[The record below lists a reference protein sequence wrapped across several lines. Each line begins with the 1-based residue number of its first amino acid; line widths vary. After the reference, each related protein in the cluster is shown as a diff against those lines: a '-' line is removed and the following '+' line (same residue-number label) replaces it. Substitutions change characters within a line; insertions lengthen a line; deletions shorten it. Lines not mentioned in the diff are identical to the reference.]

1 MTVLEQMGEWVT
13 AAGATALPERV
24 RRRLTTH
31 LLDTVGAWI
40 AGGATEEGQKLAS
53 LQSIP
58 SHPISML
65 GRDPLDRIAVGVAK
79 TRLTEIDD
87 VHMSSCTTPSSVI
100 VPTAIVIA
108 GQMQRR
114 DTRTFAHALFAGYEV
129 MTRFGVAIDGP
140 GILPRGIWPT
150 YLAAPI
156 CAAAVA
162 SYLLGLT
169 PSQTANA
176 LGIALTM
183 TSGAAGKPIGATS
196 RWLLLGTAARAG
208 VAASLAAA
216 CGYMGDCTLLDGD
229 WMERA
234 HGIQFNAA
242 PLVAPPQEDGAVDAL
257 SCKPYCAA
265 KQTIAAIDAFRS
277 LLAQGV
283 SPQNIVAL
291 RAFVPSAYSG
301 MIEARDVA
309 ESRLA
314 RITSAAYHLALAAY
328 RPAELVN
335 VARPNLAGDPQI
347 ASFMDRVEIIA
358 DKSLDPVF
366 PRRWPAGVEV
376 MLKNGLRKME
386 LVLDATGDPMRSSEL
401 DLRAKFL
408 TLTDPVIGKSAAAE
422 LAEACL
428 LATESDEALAQLCAR
443 IN

>member
-13 AAGATALPERV
+13 AGGTAALPERV
-24 RRRLTTH
+24 RRGLATH
-31 LLDTVGAWI
+31 LLDAVGAWI
-40 AGGATEEGQKLAS
+40 AGGATEEGKKLAS

-65 GRDPLDRIAVGVAK
+65 GRDPLDRIVVGVAK
-79 TRLTEIDD
+79 IRLTEIDD
-87 VHMSSCTTPSSVI
+87 VHMLSCTTPSSVI
-100 VPTAIVIA
+100 VPTALVIA

-114 DTRTFAHALFAGYEV
+114 DTRSFAQALFAGYEV
-129 MTRFGVAIDGP
+129 MTRFGIAIDGP

-162 SYLLGLT
+162 ACLLGLT
-169 PSQTANA
+169 SNQTANA

-196 RWLLLGTAARAG
+196 RWLLLGMAARAG

-216 CGYMGDCTLLDGD
+216 CGYEGDRALLDGD

-234 HGIQFNAA
+234 FGIQCNAA

-283 SPQNIVAL
+283 SPQNIVAV
-291 RAFVPSAYSG
+291 RVFVPPACSE

-309 ESRLA
+309 ASRMA
-314 RITSAAYHLALAAY
+314 RITSAAYLLALAAY

-347 ASFMDRVEIIA
+347 APFMERLEIIA
-358 DKSLDPVF
+358 DKSLDSVF

-376 MLKNGLRKME
+376 LLKNGLRKME
-386 LVLDATGDPMRSSEL
+386 LVLDATGDPMRSNEL

-408 TLTDPVIGKSAAAE
+408 TLADPVIGKPAAAE

-428 LATESDEALAQLCAR
+428 LATESEEALAELCAR